1 MTSPT
6 SLDTTP
12 QLDDFD
18 YVEFY
23 VGNARQT
30 AHFLRT
36 AFGFKPI
43 AYAGLETGVRDRAS
57 ILLQQGAIRLIITE
71 ALDPESPI
79 ADHVKLHGDS
89 IKDIAFTVADVHS
102 AFESAVKRGARSILE
117 PVTIESPQGSI
128 IKATIGTYG
137 DTTHSLIQ
145 RVDLADNAFPQFQP
159 IENPA
164 HVIDGGFSVVDHV
177 AISLEPGRLAEWVD
191 FYINVLGFHQSH
203 EENIVTEYSG
213 MNSRVVQNHAGTIK
227 FPMQEPI
234 QGKRRSQVE
243 EFLTFHHGAGAQH
256 LAILTDD
263 IIHSIQTLRAN
274 GIEFVRTPATYY
286 ENLQERVGLID
297 EDIAMLRDLHI
308 LVDRDSSGY
317 LLQIFTK
324 PLQSR
329 PTMFFEIIQRKNAV
343 GFGSGNIKALFAAVE
358 REQALRG
365 NL

>member
-1 MTSPT
+1 
-6 SLDTTP
+6 
-12 QLDDFD
+12 
-18 YVEFY
+18 
-23 VGNARQT
+23 
-30 AHFLRT
+30 
-36 AFGFKPI
+36 
-43 AYAGLETGVRDRAS
+43 
-57 ILLQQGAIRLIITE
+57 
-71 ALDPESPI
+71 
-79 ADHVKLHGDS
+79 
-89 IKDIAFTVADVHS
+89 
-102 AFESAVKRGARSILE
+102 AVKRGARPVMEPATLE
-117 PVTIESPQGSI
+117 GEAGTL

-145 RVDLADNAFPQFQP
+145 RSNGDRVAFPHFQT
-159 IENPA
+159 IKNPPL
-164 HVIDGGFSVVDHV
+164 VIDGGYSLIDHV
-177 AISLEPGRLAEWVD
+177 AISLEPGKLVEWVD

-213 MNSRVVQNHAGTIK
+213 MNSRVVQNKTGTIK

-256 LAILTDD
+256 LALLSSD
-263 IIHSIQTLRAN
+263 IIQSIKTLRTN
-274 GIEFVRTPATYY
+274 GIEFVRTPDTYY
-286 ENLQERVGLID
+286 ETLQERVGIID
-297 EDIAMLRDLHI
+297 EDSEMLRELNI

-329 PTMFFEIIQRKNAV
+329 PTLFFEIIQRKNAQ